1 MIKKTIVETVYE
13 YDKDGKVT
21 RKTVT
26 EITEEDTNV
35 YWPNYNQPYIGT
47 PVYCNDGISTTA
59 SDQATLK

>member
-26 EITEEDTNV
+26 ETTEEDT
-35 YWPNYNQPYIGT
+35 QCIL
-47 PVYCNDGISTTA
+47 A
-59 SDQATLK
+59 